1 MEVYRIKHNYRYI
14 IYKIKNDYCLVDLYD
29 HCWLT
34 ILFPF
39 LGWFL
44 YHKAYFLDNDD
55 LQKFNMISKR
65 KLSSLS
71 VGGISLLIAPLIVT
85 ILKYPLY
92 IYNFNINGK
101 VIHLTIISILSIL
114 LIYVYI
120 KSNHIEMNKKVLYV
134 KIFPFQMESYVKGIV
149 AYMLFIFLGYG
160 IFYFPLQSAD
170 FLLSMPFMIFSVFT
184 FLYIIYIGYVY
195 MENMGPYDYQ
205 FKDRKE

>member
-1 MEVYRIKHNYRYI
+1 MYRIKHNYRYI

-149 AYMLFIFLGYG
+149 AYMLFIF
-160 IFYFPLQSAD
+160 
-170 FLLSMPFMIFSVFT
+170 
-184 FLYIIYIGYVY
+184 
-195 MENMGPYDYQ
+195 
-205 FKDRKE
+205 